1 MEIIIVTGQRN
12 GNLYLAGNYEHVK
25 YFSEQSTLHPYK
37 LSEKILKLCETYSP
51 IISKSLFSKLNKCG
65 AVYTN
70 EMLKKKAFER
80 YHINSCTFWAFDMK
94 KLEEFLK

>member
-1 MEIIIVTGQRN
+1 MDLKVGRDILDINEKDIILDN
-12 GNLYLAGNYEHVK
+12 GACYQIITKEVG
-25 YFSEQSTLHPYK
+25 
-37 LSEKILKLCETYSP
+37 KLCETYSP

-80 YHINSCTFWAFDMK
+80 YHINSCTFLSFDMK

>member
-1 MEIIIVTGQRN
+1 MDLKVGRNILDINEKDIILDN
-12 GNLYLAGNYEHVK
+12 GACYQIITKEVG
-25 YFSEQSTLHPYK
+25 
-37 LSEKILKLCETYSP
+37 KLCETYSP

>member
-1 MEIIIVTGQRN
+1 MDLKVGRDILDINEKDIILDN
-12 GNLYLAGNYEHVK
+12 GACYQIITKEVG
-25 YFSEQSTLHPYK
+25 
-37 LSEKILKLCETYSP
+37 KLCGTYSP

>member
-1 MEIIIVTGQRN
+1 MDLKIGRYVLDINEKDIILDN
-12 GNLYLAGNYEHVK
+12 GNCYQIITKKVGK
-25 YFSEQSTLHPYK
+25 RW
-37 LSEKILKLCETYSP
+37 ETYSP
-51 IISKSLFSKLNKCG
+51 TISESLFDKLNKYG

-80 YHINSCTFWAFDMK
+80 YHINSCTFWAFNMK

>member
-1 MEIIIVTGQRN
+1 MDLKVGRDVLDINEKDIILDN
-12 GNLYLAGNYEHVK
+12 GACYQIITKEVGKLWKA
-25 YFSEQSTLHPYK
+25 YFPV
-37 LSEKILKLCETYSP
+37 
-51 IISKSLFSKLNKCG
+51 ISKSLFSKLNKCG

>member
-1 MEIIIVTGQRN
+1 MDLKVGRDILDINEKDIILDN
-12 GNLYLAGNYEHVK
+12 GACYQIITKEVG
-25 YFSEQSTLHPYK
+25 
-37 LSEKILKLCETYSP
+37 KLCETYSP

>member
-1 MEIIIVTGQRN
+1 MDLKVGRDVLDINEKDIILDN
-12 GNLYLAGNYEHVK
+12 GACYQIITKEVG
-25 YFSEQSTLHPYK
+25 K
-37 LSEKILKLCETYSP
+37 LWKAYSP
-51 IISKSLFSKLNKCG
+51 VISKSLFDRLNKYG

>member
-1 MEIIIVTGQRN
+1 MDLKVGRDVLDINEKDIILDN
-12 GNLYLAGNYEHVK
+12 GACYQITTKEVGKLWKA
-25 YFSEQSTLHPYK
+25 YFPV
-37 LSEKILKLCETYSP
+37 
-51 IISKSLFSKLNKCG
+51 ISKSLFDRLNKYG

>member
-1 MEIIIVTGQRN
+1 MAKLKVGRDILEIDEKDIILDNSACYQIITKEVG
-12 GNLYLAGNYEHVK
+12 
-25 YFSEQSTLHPYK
+25 
-37 LSEKILKLCETYSP
+37 KIDCRHSP
-51 IISKSLFSKLNKCG
+51 VMSKKLFSDLEKRG

-80 YHINSCTFWAFDMK
+80 YRTNSCIFWAFNLE

>member
-1 MEIIIVTGQRN
+1 MDLKVGRNILDINEKNIILDN
-12 GNLYLAGNYEHVK
+12 GACYQIITKEVG
-25 YFSEQSTLHPYK
+25 
-37 LSEKILKLCETYSP
+37 KLCETYSP

>member
-1 MEIIIVTGQRN
+1 MDLKVGRDILDINEKDIILDN
-12 GNLYLAGNYEHVK
+12 GACYQIITKEVG
-25 YFSEQSTLHPYK
+25 
-37 LSEKILKLCETYSP
+37 KLCETYSP

-94 KLEEFLK
+94 KLEEFLKVSA

>member
-1 MEIIIVTGQRN
+1 MDLKVGRDILDINEKDIILDN
-12 GNLYLAGNYEHVK
+12 GACYQIITKEVG
-25 YFSEQSTLHPYK
+25 
-37 LSEKILKLCETYSP
+37 KLCETYSP

-80 YHINSCTFWAFDMK
+80 YHTNSCTFWGFNIE

>member
-1 MEIIIVTGQRN
+1 MDLKVRRDILDINEKDIILDN
-12 GNLYLAGNYEHVK
+12 GACYQIITKEVG
-25 YFSEQSTLHPYK
+25 
-37 LSEKILKLCETYSP
+37 KLCETYSP

-80 YHINSCTFWAFDMK
+80 YYINSCTFWAFDMK

>member
-1 MEIIIVTGQRN
+1 MDLKVGRDILDINEKDIILDN
-12 GNLYLAGNYEHVK
+12 GACYQIITKEVG
-25 YFSEQSTLHPYK
+25 
-37 LSEKILKLCETYSP
+37 KLCETYSP

-70 EMLKKKAFER
+70 EMLKKKAFKR

>member
-1 MEIIIVTGQRN
+1 MDLKVGRDILDINERDMILDNGACYQIITKEVG
-12 GNLYLAGNYEHVK
+12 
-25 YFSEQSTLHPYK
+25 
-37 LSEKILKLCETYSP
+37 KLCETYSP

>member
-1 MEIIIVTGQRN
+1 MDLKVGRNILDINEKDIILDN
-12 GNLYLAGNYEHVK
+12 GACYQIITKEVG
-25 YFSEQSTLHPYK
+25 
-37 LSEKILKLCETYSP
+37 KLCETYSP
-51 IISKSLFSKLNKCG
+51 IISKSFFSKLNKCG

>member
-1 MEIIIVTGQRN
+1 MDLKVGRDVLDINEKDIILDN
-12 GNLYLAGNYEHVK
+12 GNCYQIITKEVRK
-25 YFSEQSTLHPYK
+25 RW
-37 LSEKILKLCETYSP
+37 ETYYP
-51 IISKSLFSKLNKCG
+51 KINKSLFSKLNKCG

>member
-1 MEIIIVTGQRN
+1 MDLKVGRDILDINEKDIILDKGSCYQIITKEVG
-12 GNLYLAGNYEHVK
+12 
-25 YFSEQSTLHPYK
+25 K
-37 LSEKILKLCETYSP
+37 LWETYSP

-80 YHINSCTFWAFDMK
+80 YHSNSCTFWAFDMK

>member
-1 MEIIIVTGQRN
+1 MDLKVGRDILDINEKDIILDN
-12 GNLYLAGNYEHVK
+12 GACYQIITKEVG
-25 YFSEQSTLHPYK
+25 
-37 LSEKILKLCETYSP
+37 KLCETYSP

-80 YHINSCTFWAFDMK
+80 YHINSCTFWTFDMK

>member
-1 MEIIIVTGQRN
+1 MDLKVGRNILDINEKDIILDN
-12 GNLYLAGNYEHVK
+12 GACYQIITKEVG
-25 YFSEQSTLHPYK
+25 
-37 LSEKILKLCETYSP
+37 KLCEAYSP

>member
-1 MEIIIVTGQRN
+1 MDLKVGRNILDINEKDIILDN
-12 GNLYLAGNYEHVK
+12 GACCQIITKEVG
-25 YFSEQSTLHPYK
+25 
-37 LSEKILKLCETYSP
+37 KLCETYSP

>member
-1 MEIIIVTGQRN
+1 MDLTVGRDILDINEKDIILDN
-12 GNLYLAGNYEHVK
+12 GACYQIITKEVG
-25 YFSEQSTLHPYK
+25 
-37 LSEKILKLCETYSP
+37 KLCETYSP

>member
-1 MEIIIVTGQRN
+1 MDLKVGRNILDINEKDIILDN
-12 GNLYLAGNYEHVK
+12 GACYQIITKEVG
-25 YFSEQSTLHPYK
+25 
-37 LSEKILKLCETYSP
+37 KLCETYSP
-51 IISKSLFSKLNKCG
+51 IISKGLFSKLNKCG

-94 KLEEFLK
+94 RLEEFLK

>member
-1 MEIIIVTGQRN
+1 MDLKVGRDILDINEKDIILDN
-12 GNLYLAGNYEHVK
+12 GACYQIITKEVG
-25 YFSEQSTLHPYK
+25 
-37 LSEKILKLCETYSP
+37 KLCETYSP

-70 EMLKKKAFER
+70 EMLKKKDFER

>member
-1 MEIIIVTGQRN
+1 MDLKVGRNILDINEKDIILDN
-12 GNLYLAGNYEHVK
+12 GACYQIITKEVG
-25 YFSEQSTLHPYK
+25 
-37 LSEKILKLCETYSP
+37 KLCETYSP

-80 YHINSCTFWAFDMK
+80 YHSNSCTFWAFDMK

>member
-1 MEIIIVTGQRN
+1 MDLKVGRDILDINEKDIILDN
-12 GNLYLAGNYEHVK
+12 GACYQIITKKVG
-25 YFSEQSTLHPYK
+25 K
-37 LSEKILKLCETYSP
+37 LWEPYSP
-51 IISKSLFSKLNKCG
+51 VISKSLFDRLNKCG